1 MAEEVDNVKNVVLS
15 CAALDVRE
23 GEMTKECAE

>member
-1 MAEEVDNVKNVVLS
+1 MAEEVDDVKNIVLS